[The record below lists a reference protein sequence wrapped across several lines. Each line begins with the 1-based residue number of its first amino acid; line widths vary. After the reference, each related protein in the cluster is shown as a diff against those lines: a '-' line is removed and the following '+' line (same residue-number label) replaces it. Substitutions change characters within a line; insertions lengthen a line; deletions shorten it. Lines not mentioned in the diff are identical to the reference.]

1 MSDPWFNENLY
12 GWIPG
17 AAFGV
22 LAGLWGALAGTMAP
36 RSARRGLVLGF
47 MWTLLVV
54 SAVLL
59 ALGLIALLSDQ
70 PYGIWYGLSLAGFI
84 GVAVIGANAPIVYR
98 VYRAAEERKLARAT

>member
-1 MSDPWFNENLY
+1 
-12 GWIPG
+12 
-17 AAFGV
+17 
-22 LAGLWGALAGTMAP
+22 
-36 RSARRGLVLGF
+36 

-98 VYRAAEERKLARAT
+98 VYRAAEERKLAAHDLTDALEADSRDKGG